1 MDIGIFFFRDRIVKG
16 NKIREVKYLIVEV
29 EFMLLGYKVIIVM
42 NMLLGFLFKDFDL
55 YNLKM

>member
-1 MDIGIFFFRDRIVKG
+1 MVNFFFRDRIVKG
-16 NKIREVKYLIVEV
+16 NKIREVKYLVVEV